1 MTENPYIVLGGTV
14 PELFGR
20 EKDLQK
26 IRRRLEK
33 AAPDNVSVIGSKFIG
48 KTVFLHALWQY
59 FKNNKTNFTACIY
72 WNLAHGDTPTT
83 DDEFYIAFGRELS
96 QIESHLN
103 ADYQGYFGD
112 NTTFNELKDFF
123 EMLHEEGLRI
133 LVIMDS
139 LDTFLGDVDLSRN
152 LWDRLRSLAEMSSLR
167 FVTGSRKK
175 LREIVG
181 SPDARV
187 SPFWNIFGDSPQTLA
202 PFDIDDWQKMFAPL
216 GQRGIAFQSGGDTE
230 VINLTGG
237 IPILA
242 TAFCRRLWNANS
254 DNTTLARE
262 GIVES
267 TGKFVDDKRDVIEDL
282 WSDCDD
288 ADKEIVTDLAKGR
301 SLKVA
306 EVSHKS
312 LLSLK
317 NRGFVTEKD
326 RDLKLCRTIENFVKS
341 YNPEVS
347 ELRRILGTEDDFKRR
362 MIEILQL
369 RLEQLQ
375 EVDEDLITSLRF
387 AVTKLN
393 QPSRCIGEIRGL
405 VNRAFTV
412 IWQSELPSGTIPI
425 DWTAGWRSYDA
436 EGNRPETNPPNG
448 NIPTGGGQKCY
459 LLGLM
464 TDSRKAGITKVS
476 RTTYF
481 MIDYL
486 QNVGDFGQHLENEI
500 VPIEFAYIACFAAIE
515 MCDQLTK
522 DLSK

>member
-1 MTENPYIVLGGTV
+1 MTENPYKVLGTTV
-14 PELFGR
+14 SELFGR

-33 AAPDNVSVIGSKFIG
+33 PAPDNVSVIGSKFIG
-48 KTVFLHALWQY
+48 KTVFLHALRQY
-59 FKNNKTNFTACIY
+59 FKNNKTNFNACIY
-72 WNLAHGDTPTT
+72 WNLAHGTTPTT
-83 DDEFYIAFGRELS
+83 DEDFYRAFGRELS
-96 QIESHLN
+96 KAENQLDSSYRNYLS
-103 ADYQGYFGD
+103 D
-112 NTTFNELKDFF
+112 NTDFLEIKDFI
-123 EMLHEEGLRI
+123 EMLHEAGLKV

-152 LWDRLRSLAEMSSLR
+152 LWDRLRSLTEMSSLR

-202 PFDIDDWQKMFAPL
+202 PFDADDWQRIFAPL
-216 GQRGIAFQSGGDTE
+216 ERRGIAFQSGGNTE

-242 TAFCRRLWNANS
+242 AAFCRRLWNENS
-254 DNTTLARE
+254 DDTTLPRE
-262 GIVES
+262 GIIES
-267 TGKFVDDKRDVIEDL
+267 TEKFVDDKRDVIEDL

-288 ADKEIVTDLAKGR
+288 VEKGIVADLANGR

-326 RDLKLCRTIENFVKS
+326 RELKLCRAIESFVRS
-341 YNPEVS
+341 YNPEVG
-347 ELRRILGTEDDFKRR
+347 ELRRILGTEEDFKRR
-362 MIEILQL
+362 MIEILRL

-375 EVDEDLITSLRF
+375 GVDEDLLTSLDF
-387 AVTKLN
+387 AIKKLN
-393 QPSRCIGEIRGL
+393 QPARCIGEIRGL
-405 VNRAFTV
+405 INRAFSV
-412 IWQSELPSGTIPI
+412 IWQSEIPGGTIPA
-425 DWTAGWRSYDA
+425 DWTSGWSSYDS
-436 EGNRPETNPPNG
+436 EGNIRERNPPSG

-459 LLGLM
+459 LLSLM
-464 TDSRKAGITKVS
+464 TDSRKAGNTKVS
-476 RTTYF
+476 RSTYF
-481 MIDYL
+481 MVDYL
-486 QNVGDFGQHLENEI
+486 QSVGDFGQHLENEI
-500 VPIEFAYIACFAAIE
+500 VPIEFAYIACLAAIE